1 MTALSTETTAAIIF
15 GVLQLSLNLM
25 TFWEQRQTRRMQ
37 GKFVQEPCCF
47 GCLCSFRLE
56 LRMDG
61 RRHTF

>member
-37 GKFVQEPCCF
+37 GKFVQEPF
-47 GCLCSFRLE
+47 LLWVFMLIPVRAAHGW
-56 LRMDG
+56 
-61 RRHTF
+61 